1 MVFQINEQDCFIAIL
16 GFYGKCF
23 DLSDIQH
30 AAFAKNILVV
40 FFLPEDLVDCDIQ
53 NINIAI

>member
-1 MVFQINEQDCFIAIL
+1 MFQINEQDCFIAIFV
-16 GFYGKCF
+16 FYGKCF
-23 DLSDIQH
+23 DLLDIQH